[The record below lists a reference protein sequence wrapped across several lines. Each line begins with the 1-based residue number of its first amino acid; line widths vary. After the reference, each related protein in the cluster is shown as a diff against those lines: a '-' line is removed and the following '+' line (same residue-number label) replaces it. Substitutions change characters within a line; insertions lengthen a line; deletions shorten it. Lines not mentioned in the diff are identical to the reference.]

1 MSRFCLDSKRNIKE
15 ELEQEKVFW
24 VKRTS
29 GERIGAV
36 VTKKKKALED
46 RIRKKYRKCW
56 VD

>member
-29 GERIGAV
+29 GERIGEV

-46 RIRKKYRKCW
+46 RVRKKYRKC
-56 VD
+56 